1 MKPILH
7 NVFDER
13 FRLPCFPLVTGQTVS
28 YLGNFATMDL
38 CGGDDGYSEKGYS
51 RRYEVRTNGQHS
63 GTTNITING
72 KTIAMENDVVLDKR
86 TGLMWMRHTPDSDI
100 GPTNDG
106 KLYWKDGANDEHIFK
121 FCHEANKNSLGGFC
135 DWRVPNYHELTSIL
149 DLGQFSPCIDATVF
163 PGCPSDYFWV
173 SSTRPDNPSQAFIVN
188 FSTGPVGYN
197 TKAVFT
203 YYCRLCRN
211 AVM

>member
-13 FRLPCFPLVTGQTVS
+13 FRLPCFPLVTGQTTAYVC
-28 YLGNFATMDL
+28 NVATMDL
-38 CGGDDGYSEKGYS
+38 CGGDDGCIQKGYS
-51 RRYEVRTNGQHS
+51 RRYESRTNGQHS

-100 GPTNDG
+100 GPGNNG
-106 KLYWKDGANDEHIFK
+106 RLYWKDGANDEHIFK

-135 DWRVPNYHELTSIL
+135 DWRVPNYQELSSIV
-149 DLGQFSPCIDATVF
+149 DLGADNPCINTTVF
-163 PGCPSDYFWV
+163 PATASYYYWV
-173 SSTRPDNPSQAFIVN
+173 SDTVPGTPSSALLI
-188 FSTGPVGYN
+188 
-197 TKAVFT
+197 VFT
-203 YYCRLCRN
+203 TGIIYDKGKNAFQGYVRLVRN